1 MTLINKLIRYHLRVH
16 SRPWWSIVLFRVN
29 YNLLVMYKFRIR
41 SVNTLLLTK
50 INDKKT
56 EVASY
61 SHDHLGV
68 WGENDF
74 HFLLP
79 PPFQLLPPV
88 NLLYSKCHIC

>member
-1 MTLINKLIRYHLRVH
+1 MVEYYLESITIIGEHKL
-16 SRPWWSIVLFRVN
+16 
-29 YNLLVMYKFRIR
+29 RII
-41 SVNTLLLTK
+41 SVNTLFLTK
-50 INDKKT
+50 INDKKP

-68 WGENDF
+68 RGENDF

-79 PPFQLLPPV
+79 PA